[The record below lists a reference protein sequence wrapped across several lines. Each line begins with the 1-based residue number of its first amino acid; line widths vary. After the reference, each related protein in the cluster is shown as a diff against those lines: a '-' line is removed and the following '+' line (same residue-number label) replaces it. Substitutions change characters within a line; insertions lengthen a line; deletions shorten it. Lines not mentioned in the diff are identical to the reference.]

1 MEKRDAE
8 TTSFAP
14 LAAEQRGAGGK
25 FRKQPSW
32 RPPATPYARP
42 PQNQE
47 QRGRWLSKLVDPAF
61 RLIAGGAT
69 LIFPSF
75 FSKSQSV
82 NALPSPSGRDD
93 DSHTEVEQS
102 ASGDDVNFTWN
113 NLESKATGVAGS
125 SHVVDRSN
133 SESEFNGHKQ
143 NQNADVSDPNGL
155 SEIEQLMK
163 DKRFSRD
170 EINHLM
176 EIIKS
181 KAVDL
186 PDVEQEN
193 KCLSTTVGDL
203 RGSKVALEFSW
214 KSAEEKQE
222 DLNRAIGETSK
233 IKERKYSSAI
243 SVDAR
248 KPANGLENSR
258 SIEENHEDLDRVI
271 WKSSTPLLQSKAQL
285 QDDVGTSPVEIARA
299 YMENRTS
306 EVGFGTNSFVSKD
319 EGTIPSSD
327 ELAVK
332 PFIPSPVPKSSPCW
346 PGALVQ
352 DQRGYITPQS
362 QRGRFGLHNFPRTP
376 YSRTIYSKTKS
387 KLIQLQSNSDRR
399 PNMMATPFQ
408 QAQTPFGQV
417 NSRGNALNDGQGS
430 VGPIRRLRH
439 KVIAETPRGSDY
451 FHTSFNSP
459 QVENLSISEG
469 LFSTPKTNL
478 ENGGKI
484 SSAKFQSVSSQPQS
498 SEVSVPTA
506 PAHSSLVARKILEHL
521 ERNPPTPKDKSA
533 ELRLA
538 TSWKKPLSS
547 DLANIMPNK
556 RNSPTQWGGFDSS
569 EKSIQV
575 HKSNPQES
583 VNGVNVGINNN
594 NSVSKMK
601 VGTAST
607 DGDYAGH
614 SQDFRKL
621 RDSQHLSAHED
632 VSNSKVLPNAAGSEV
647 FSFQKK
653 LPPQSSGT
661 KPVLPSINI
670 DKPNQRWTFSS
681 DNSSGFTFPVS
692 ASSGVS
698 SEPPT
703 PSIMPSS
710 SSIGLHQQNEGS
722 SIPSYKFGSRGSTP
736 ALVFSFPST
745 SSVPTHDDVSDL
757 KFNFGSDKTP
767 RISFGSV
774 GQGAICY

>member
-25 FRKQPSW
+25 FRKPPSW

-113 NLESKATGVAGS
+113 V
-125 SHVVDRSN
+125 
-133 SESEFNGHKQ
+133 
-143 NQNADVSDPNGL
+143 
-155 SEIEQLMK
+155 M
-163 DKRFSRD
+163 FSQD

-203 RGSKVALEFSW
+203 RGSTVALEFSW

-248 KPANGLENSR
+248 KPANALKIQGPLKKIMKIR
-258 SIEENHEDLDRVI
+258 IELFGKPQPLFCSQNI
-271 WKSSTPLLQSKAQL
+271 STSKIKAQL

-327 ELAVK
+327 ELALK

-556 RNSPTQWGGFDSS
+556 RNSPTQWG
-569 EKSIQV
+569 
-575 HKSNPQES
+575 
-583 VNGVNVGINNN
+583 
-594 NSVSKMK
+594 VSKMK
-601 VGTAST
+601 VATAST

-745 SSVPTHDDVSDL
+745 SSVPHMMMYLT
-757 KFNFGSDKTP
+757 
-767 RISFGSV
+767 
-774 GQGAICY
+774 